1 MSKLLSA
8 SLPRPLPQSMEE
20 SRAWITLMFLL
31 RGMPFVDLAHLRKTD
46 LQDSV
51 ISYRRHKTGTLLT
64 VEIPRCHEPY
74 QTVSKYRLRLP
85 LPAFPFSV
93 ETGKAKKNMQNTN
106 MPCGN

>member
-1 MSKLLSA
+1 MK
-8 SLPRPLPQSMEE
+8 E

-51 ISYRRHKTGTLLT
+51 ISYRRHKTGALLT
-64 VEIPRCHEPY
+64 VEIPPAAMNLIKRY
-74 QTVSKYRLRLP
+74 QNTDSASP
-85 LPAFPFSV
+85 TCFPFSV
-93 ETGKAKKNMQNTN
+93 ETGKAKKSMQNTN

>member
-1 MSKLLSA
+1 
-8 SLPRPLPQSMEE
+8 
-20 SRAWITLMFLL
+20 MFLL

-64 VEIPRCHEPY
+64 VEIPPAAMNLIK
-74 QTVSKYRLRLP
+74 TVSKYRFP
-85 LPAFPFSV
+85 TPPTCFPFSV